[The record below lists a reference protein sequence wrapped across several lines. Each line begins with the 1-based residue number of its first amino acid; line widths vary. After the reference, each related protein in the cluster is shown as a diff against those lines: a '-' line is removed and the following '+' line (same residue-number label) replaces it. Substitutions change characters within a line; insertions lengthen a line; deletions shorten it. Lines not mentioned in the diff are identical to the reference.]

1 LERNWDNLGKDIR
14 TIASGVAG
22 VGDSAEV
29 YAVNCVILNR
39 QQSWYLQQ
47 NEN

>member
-1 LERNWDNLGKDIR
+1 LDNLGKDIC
-14 TIASGVAG
+14 TTSSGVVG

-29 YAVNCVILNR
+29 YAVDCVILNR